1 MRVPIWGGVWD
12 VSVSFRVGSPG
23 LSQTQV
29 VAIDYDALSR
39 VICVANGKGGVN
51 KTSIVA
57 NVGGL
62 AAAGNY
68 RTLLVDLDPQGDLS
82 DDLGYYRDRGDDHG
96 QQLASA
102 LLTGT
107 PLTATLRDVR
117 PRLDVVTGGEHLSD
131 VVGGL
136 VARASRGASTTNLL
150 AACLAPLATSYDLVL
165 IDTPPVDV
173 TLQAMALGA
182 ARWLVVPT
190 RADASSIRGIRRIA
204 ERLGDSRGQHAIDL
218 LGVVLT
224 GVPISARRVRSDAS
238 RDIQTMLGAAAP
250 LLTTT
255 IRSSDAVA
263 RATRDEG
270 VLVYELAERVEGAAP
285 FWQALRAGGTP
296 QRVPGSA
303 PALADDYVKLTE
315 ELLKRLADL
324 ESNPAEGVA

>member
-1 MRVPIWGGVWD
+1 M
-12 VSVSFRVGSPG
+12 
-23 LSQTQV
+23 
-29 VAIDYDALSR
+29 AIDYDALSR

-62 AAAGNY
+62 AAAGGY

-82 DDLGYYRDRGDDHG
+82 DDLGFYANPADDHG
-96 QQLASA
+96 QQLAA
-102 LLTGT
+102 AILTGGA
-107 PLTATLRDVR
+107 LTATLTDVR
-117 PRLDVVTGGEHLSD
+117 PGLDVVTGGEHLTD

-150 AACLAPLATSYDLVL
+150 AASLAPLAADYDLVL

-204 ERLGDSRGQHAIDL
+204 ERLGDTRAADHPIDL

-224 GVPISARRVRSDAS
+224 GVPVAARRVRADAS
-238 RDIQTMLGAAAP
+238 RDIQAMLGTAAP
-250 LLTTT
+250 LFAAT

-263 RATRDEG
+263 RTTRDEG
-270 VLVYELAERVEGAAP
+270 ILVHELAERAEGAEP
-285 FWQALRAGGTP
+285 FWQALRNGGTP

-315 ELLKRLADL
+315 EVLKRLAEL
-324 ESNPAEGVA
+324 EAREGVA

>member
-1 MRVPIWGGVWD
+1 M
-12 VSVSFRVGSPG
+12 S
-23 LSQTQV
+23 
-29 VAIDYDALSR
+29 IDYDALGR
-39 VICVANGKGGVN
+39 VICIANGKGGVN

-82 DDLGYYRDRGDDHG
+82 DDLGYYSNPTDDHG
-96 QQLASA
+96 QQLATA
-102 LLTGT
+102 LLTGA
-107 PLTATLRDVR
+107 PLAPTLTSVR
-117 PRLDVVTGGEHLSD
+117 PGLDVITGGEHLTD

-150 AACLAPLATSYDLVL
+150 AAALAPLAGTYDLVL

-182 ARWLVVPT
+182 ARWLLVPT

-204 ERLGDSRGQHAIDL
+204 ERLHDTRSEHLIDL

-224 GVPISARRVRSDAS
+224 GVPVAARRVRADAA
-238 RDIQTMLGAAAP
+238 RDIQAMLGTAAP
-250 LLTTT
+250 LFAST

-263 RATRDEG
+263 RTTRDEG
-270 VLVYELAERVEGAAP
+270 ILVHELAERVEGAAP
-285 FWQALRAGGTP
+285 FWQALRSGGTP

-303 PALADDYVKLTE
+303 PALADDYVRLTE
-315 ELLKRLADL
+315 EILKRLAEL
-324 ESNPAEGVA
+324 EAQEGAA